1 MRKTRRTLPIW
12 CLVAWCGLGTT
23 PVWAQKLNPDTVSV
37 DRGFLPRIPDFSPYE
52 KLKWTG
58 TAGRLG
64 VKSTAAQRPARVNN
78 AETPYFPPIF
88 QQENASCTGAARI
101 AYMFTYE
108 QNAARRLDASI
119 EKNQYPTH
127 YNWLHYYQNTDY
139 ASVLKD
145 HGVPDAVTYGGRTY
159 SKDFGPDQN
168 WYSNDYGWMQG
179 YDKWYAAMFN
189 RIERTAMFPQNV
201 RTEEGREAVKQWL
214 WNHQGDNSF
223 DAGGVCVIGIGFVQG
238 YKTSKVPDTEN
249 NRALGVVGDG
259 YVATWGIQID
269 HEMAVVGYDDRI
281 EFDLD
286 GNGIAGE
293 KDKDETGAWIIAN
306 SWGPT
311 WDGNGLIY
319 CPYKTAVCIG
329 TDGNGNP
336 DRYGVGYWNPEV
348 YYVRRDYQPLRTMK
362 VTLDYSK
369 RSEISLVAGIAS
381 DTSATV
387 PEKTVAMEYFKFAGN
402 GMKLDDAIYED
413 AETPMLGR
421 WADGKLHE
429 EPMELGYDLTD
440 LTAGYDLR
448 KPLKYFFVIDSKASA
463 SGQGAIH
470 QLSVM
475 DYEFNAYGVETQAKL
490 PADGV
495 KIENKGGKTFVSV
508 VVGGEAFNAPR
519 NAMAAN
525 KLLTWDQ
532 PAPSGYSLQGYR
544 IYPAGKS
551 AVSVDKNL
559 RQYDLSG
566 LDEGAQ
572 AGALYLAALYQMDGK
587 EVESAHVPVW
597 KQQEVENAEN
607 EVCSLGNASFTVPD
621 LMAGKYNTFTMEFW
635 LKPSTLTDYNQ
646 QIGPGWGKFL
656 FHCNANRS
664 ITAGWGL
671 NSRVSTAANTL
682 AVNTWQHI
690 ALVVDGNRLKIYV
703 NGKEVASLT
712 NNQQTGIGGFGDL
725 VFGANN
731 SDLMNGSMDELRLWS
746 TARTQQQIQNCM
758 NVSFARPEL
767 QSGLMAC
774 YKMDRFTEG
783 STVYLTDAVGGHHAR
798 ITKGTAA
805 SVSDATLA
813 LDQNV
818 LKADFDLSLSQCY
831 VGQEVVARSQE
842 APGAV
847 SWKWTSAGA
856 QTADFSLPEASLVF
870 DKAGEQDITLTVTDA
885 VGNQSEATRTIQ
897 VLPMPQPDAAFEASE
912 TEVPATDRVVFTPKQ
927 DLAFNTYEWSIPGAS
942 EETIHTRQASVSFPK
957 EGKYTVT
964 LKVTNPQGSDTYSM
978 EVEAMAAAPKTSFT
992 VSPDIAVKGEKV
1004 YLEDHTE
1011 YSPES
1016 WQWELING
1024 DYRLLVH
1031 GQNSSFVTKETGM
1044 YDITLSTAN
1053 KIGTNQLTKV
1063 KALTVCNADGKQGLR
1078 FYGDQAR
1085 VVFRSPFAENGS
1097 NAFTINWWM
1106 FPNTLQI
1113 KGNSIG
1119 NTEKDFR
1126 MYTEADGSLHLYVA
1140 DEHVQ
1145 SNAGFMIS
1153 GAWHHYAVTFQN
1165 GTVAFYR
1172 DGKQVGQSVFLPASK
1187 VTLDSDFVLGGEE
1200 APFYGVIDELQV
1212 WNKALSLEQIRHYAN
1227 APMLADGETAPA
1239 VGETAG
1245 TVSDAVKEGLVLY
1258 CPFNQNSGDVQDLT
1272 ANQNNGRREGFGPD
1286 GDAWSSS
1293 KGIFWLNFN
1302 ERKVEDVSELY
1313 LTNYKAPFL
1322 HAASPFYTDP
1332 IFNYQNY
1339 ALETQT
1345 DQSGWV
1351 LENMVEEGV
1360 PTGFHVTN
1368 SDYNLNMV
1376 VEAGRGF
1383 ATELPNHKVYQTV
1396 DLPAGFYQFSV
1407 TFGPFSKFLTSYL
1420 VVNKGTGLPDV
1431 DKLGDAIVA
1440 DDIANGKVAFQ
1451 LTEPATVSLGVL
1463 VDWRDPDN
1471 WGCGTISRFTL
1482 AEVPYDEMDSNGE
1495 TATGLE
1501 EEVASVPDVKVRAV
1515 HGGLYLSSD
1524 EPQMVAVHTVD
1535 GACVFREKIVG
1546 TRPVPLRPGI
1556 YIVNKMKVLVP

>member
-1 MRKTRRTLPIW
+1 MRKTKRTLPVW
-12 CLVAWCGLGTT
+12 CLLPWCGLGVI
-23 PVWAQKLNPDTVSV
+23 PVGAQRLAPDTVSL
-37 DRGFLPRIPDFSPYE
+37 DRGVPRIANFNPYE
-52 KLKWTG
+52 KLRWTG
-58 TAGRLG
+58 AAGRKG
-64 VKSTAAQRPARVNN
+64 VKSTAAQRPVRVNN
-78 AETPYFPPIF
+78 AETPYFPPMF
-88 QQENASCTGAARI
+88 QQEGASCTGAARI

-108 QNAARRLDASI
+108 ENAARRTDASV

-145 HGVPDAVTYGGRTY
+145 HGVPDVVTYGGRTY
-159 SKDFGPDQN
+159 SKDFGPDQD

-238 YKTSKVPDTEN
+238 YKTSKVPDTET

-259 YVATWGIQID
+259 YVVTWGIQID

-293 KDKDETGAWIIAN
+293 KDKDEVGAWIIAN

-336 DRYGVGYWNPEV
+336 DAYGVGYWNPEV

-362 VTLDYSK
+362 VSLDYSK
-369 RSEISLVAGIAS
+369 RSEIALVAGIAS
-381 DTSATV
+381 DTAATE
-387 PEKTVAMEYFKFAGN
+387 PERTVAMEYFKFAGN
-402 GMKLDDAIYED
+402 GMKLDDAIYPD

-421 WADGKLHE
+421 WADGKLHD

-448 KPLKYFFVIDSKASA
+448 KPLKYFFVIDSKQSA
-463 SGQGAIH
+463 SGEGAVH
-470 QLSVM
+470 QLSVI
-475 DYEFNAYGVETQAKL
+475 DYEFNAYGVETQAML

-495 KIENKGGKTFVSV
+495 KIENKGGKTIVSV
-508 VVGGEAFNAPR
+508 VVGGESFNAPR

-525 KLLTWDQ
+525 KILTWDQ
-532 PAPSGYSLQGYR
+532 PAPSGYTLQGYQL
-544 IYPAGKS
+544 YAAGQKV
-551 AVSVDKNL
+551 ASVDKSQ
-559 RQYDLSG
+559 RQYDLSA

-587 EVESAHVPVW
+587 EVESAQVPVW
-597 KQQEVENAEN
+597 KQQEAASAEN
-607 EVCSLGNASFTVPD
+607 KVRSFNNVSFTVPD
-621 LMAGKYNTFTMEFW
+621 LMNSKYNAFTMEFW
-635 LKPSTLTDYNQ
+635 LKPSSLTDYNQ
-646 QIGPGWGKFL
+646 QIGPGWSKFL

-703 NGKEVASLT
+703 NGEEAASLT
-712 NNQQTGIGGFGDL
+712 NNQQMGIGGFGNL

-731 SDLMNGSMDELRLWS
+731 SDLMNGYMDELRFWN
-746 TARTQQQIQNCM
+746 TARTQQQIQDCM

-767 QSGLMAC
+767 QQGLMAC
-774 YKMDRFTEG
+774 YNMDSFIEDG
-783 STVYLTDAVGGHHAR
+783 TVYLTDAVGGHHAR
-798 ITKGTAA
+798 VTKGTTIPLTDA
-805 SVSDATLA
+805 SLA
-813 LDQNV
+813 LDQNA
-818 LKADFDLSLSQCY
+818 LKADFDLSLPQCY
-831 VGQEVVARSQE
+831 VGQEVVAQSKE

-856 QTADFSLPEASLVF
+856 QTANFSLPQASLVF
-870 DKAGEQDITLTVTDA
+870 DQPGEQEITLTVTDA
-885 VGNQSEATRTIQ
+885 AGNQSEATRTIQ
-897 VLPMPQPDAAFEASE
+897 VLPMPQPDATFTASE
-912 TEVPATDRVVFTPKQ
+912 IEVPATDHVVFTPKQ
-927 DLAFNTYEWSIPGAS
+927 NLAFNTYEWSIPGAS

-964 LKVTNPQGSDTYSM
+964 LKVTNPQGSNTYSM
-978 EVEAMAAAPKTSFT
+978 EVVAMAAAPQTAFT
-992 VSPDIAVKGEKV
+992 VSPDIAIKGEQVSLK
-1004 YLEDHTE
+1004 DQSD
-1011 YSPES
+1011 YSPEN

-1031 GQNSSFVTKETGM
+1031 DQNASFEAKETGM
-1044 YDITLSTAN
+1044 YDVTLTTSN
-1053 KIGTNQLTKV
+1053 KIGSDQLTKV

-1078 FYGDQAR
+1078 FYGDQAQ
-1085 VVFRSPFAENGS
+1085 VVFHSPFAESGS
-1097 NAFTINWWM
+1097 SAFTINWWM
-1106 FPNTLQI
+1106 FPNTLQV
-1113 KGNSIG
+1113 KGNRIG
-1119 NTEKDFR
+1119 NTEQDFM
-1126 MYTEADGSLHLYVA
+1126 MYTEADGTLHLYVG
-1140 DEHVQ
+1140 DYEVE
-1145 SNAGFMIS
+1145 SNAGFVIS
-1153 GAWHHYAVTFQN
+1153 GAWHHYS
-1165 GTVAFYR
+1165 VAFDMGNVSFYR
-1172 DGKQVGQSVFLPASK
+1172 DGKQVGQTVLHAMTQVK
-1187 VTLDSDFVLGGEE
+1187 LNGDFMLGGAD

-1212 WNKALSLEQIRHYAN
+1212 WNKALTLEQIRHYAN
-1227 APMLADGETAPA
+1227 APMLADGEAAPE

-1245 TVSDAVKEGLVLY
+1245 TVAEAVQNGLVLY

-1272 ANQNNGRREGFGPD
+1272 PNQNTGRRESFGPD

-1302 ERKVEDVSELY
+1302 ERKVEDISEQY
-1313 LTNYKAPFL
+1313 LTNYQAPFL
-1322 HAASPFYTDP
+1322 HAETPYYVDP
-1332 IFNYQNY
+1332 VFNYHNY
-1339 ALETQT
+1339 ALETET
-1345 DQSGWV
+1345 EKSGWV
-1351 LENMVEEGV
+1351 IENMVNESV
-1360 PTGFHVTN
+1360 ATGFHVTDG
-1368 SDYNLNMV
+1368 DYNYSMV

-1396 DLPAGFYQFSV
+1396 ELPAGFYQFSV
-1407 TFGPFSKFLTSYL
+1407 AFGTYSKFLTSYL
-1420 VVNKGTGLPDV
+1420 VVNQGTGLPDV
-1431 DKLGDAIVA
+1431 DQLSTALVY

-1451 LTEPATVSLGVL
+1451 LKEPTTVSLGIV
-1463 VDWRDPDN
+1463 VDWRDPSN

-1482 AEVPYDEMDSNGE
+1482 AEIPYDEIGTGGDV
-1495 TATGLE
+1495 TGLE
-1501 EEVASVPDVKVRAV
+1501 SQTAAESDVRVRAV
-1515 HGGLYLSSD
+1515 YGGLYISSD
-1524 EPQMVAVHTVD
+1524 EAQLVTIHTVD
-1535 GACVFREKIVG
+1535 GACVFREKVAG
-1546 TRPVPLRPGI
+1546 TRPVLLRPGI
-1556 YIVNKMKVLVP
+1556 YIVNKMKVVVP